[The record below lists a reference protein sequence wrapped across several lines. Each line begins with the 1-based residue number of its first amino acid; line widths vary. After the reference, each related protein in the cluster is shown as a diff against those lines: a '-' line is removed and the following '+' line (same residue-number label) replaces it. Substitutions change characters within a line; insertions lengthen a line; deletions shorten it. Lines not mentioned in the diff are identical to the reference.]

1 MTLDLSALTEVSP
14 TPEQAAVAAKANGE
28 PLLIPLADIE
38 LDADQ
43 PRKKFDPVKMA
54 ELTAT
59 VRDVGVIQPVGVV
72 AHPDKPG
79 KWLLHHGERRYRASI
94 DAGLET
100 IPAFVRQRHDKYEQV
115 IENLQ
120 REGLTAMEL
129 AMFIDLRLKAGDKKA
144 AIAKALGVD
153 AAVVTNHLA
162 LIDAPPSIDA
172 LYNSGRCTSA
182 RVIYDLRT
190 LHKNYPAEVDA
201 FCDASEDVTRAAV
214 LALAAQLK
222 SAAKAAQ
229 LPSEAGDASKPAA
242 PDSLVRTKESEE
254 GGANETSGDGAKP
267 TSPSAPPAADDGQ
280 GDASGAGASDAPEG
294 TTSWPRGKAVADPDL
309 MKRPLLMVKI
319 DGRSAAV
326 LLNRRPTTVGLVHV
340 CYENGEKAEV
350 SATECVLDTLTD
362 EEA

>member
-1 MTLDLSALTEVSP
+1 MPLDLSALDSP
-14 TPEQAAVAAKANGE
+14 STPELDALAAKANGE
-28 PLLIPLADIE
+28 PLQIALADIE
-38 LDADQ
+38 VDPDQ
-43 PRKKFDPVKMA
+43 PRKTFDPVKLA

-59 VRDVGVIQPVGVV
+59 VKEVGVISPVSVV

-79 KWLLHHGERRYRASI
+79 KWILHYGERRYRASL

-120 REGLTAMEL
+120 RENLTAMEL
-129 AMFIDLRLKAGDKKA
+129 AMFIDARLRANDKKA
-144 AIAKALGVD
+144 AIAKALGID

-162 LIDAPPSIDA
+162 LIDPPPSIEA

-182 RVIYDLRT
+182 RVIYDLRS
-190 LHKNYPAEVDA
+190 LHKTHPAEVDA
-201 FCDASEDVTRAAV
+201 FCEGSEDVTRAAV
-214 LALAAQLK
+214 MALAAQLK
-222 SAAKAAQ
+222 SASKAPQ
-229 LPSEAGDASKPAA
+229 RTPESGGDVKPDA
-242 PDSLVRTKESEE
+242 PNSLVRTKESGD
-254 GGANETSGDGAKP
+254 GGASEAGKQAEKP
-267 TSPSAPPAADDGQ
+267 ATRPAPPTAADGQTDPQ
-280 GDASGAGASDAPEG
+280 GDGASDAPEG
-294 TTSWPRGKAVADPDL
+294 TTSWPRGKAVADPSL

-319 DGRSAAV
+319 GGRSAAV

-350 SATECVLDTLTD
+350 SATECVLDSLTD

>member
-1 MTLDLSALTEVSP
+1 MLDLSALSAPSSSEL
-14 TPEQAAVAAKANGE
+14 AAKANGE
-28 PLLIPLADIE
+28 PLLIPLVDIE
-38 LDADQ
+38 VDPEQ
-43 PRKKFDPVKMA
+43 PRKTFDPVKMA

-59 VRDVGVIQPVGVV
+59 VKEVGVISPVSVV

-79 KWLLHHGERRYRASI
+79 KWILHYGERRYRASLE
-94 DAGLET
+94 AGLET

-144 AIAKALGVD
+144 GIAKNLGVD

-190 LHKNYPAEVDA
+190 LHKSYPAEVDA
-201 FCDASEDVTRAAV
+201 FCDANEDVTRAAV

-222 SAAKAAQ
+222 SATKAAQ
-229 LPSEAGDASKPAA
+229 PPSEAGDATKPAA
-242 PDSLVRTKESEE
+242 PNSLVRTKEPEE
-254 GGANETSGDGAKP
+254 GGGNDASGDGKKP
-267 TSPSAPPAADDGQ
+267 APSPAPPTADDGQ
-280 GDASGAGASDAPEG
+280 GDTSGAGAGGSVGDAPEG

-309 MKRPLLMVKI
+309 MKRPLLMVRI

-350 SATECVLDTLTD
+350 SATDCVLDTLTD